1 MFLRIQC
8 EERISVEQLSDVGYW
23 FDRRMCERAVVAS
36 RGRRFVSN
44 KEKINRLISLS
55 LSFFPP
61 SLPLSSPPF
70 PRLSST
76 ISARCPKAT
85 DGSGYVRHV
94 NFRFL
99 SLFLLAR
106 DDAARAALYRAA
118 RFSTF
123 RVLSS
128 PLPLVCKT
136 WNSTATTARQG
147 LKTGTWAAFKLE
159 ILCILYNAIL
169 LC

>member
-44 KEKINRLISLS
+44 KEKINRLTSLS
-55 LSFFPP
+55 LFLSFFPH

-99 SLFLLAR
+99 SLSPCSRRRSTCRVVPRCTLLN
-106 DDAARAALYRAA
+106 
-118 RFSTF
+118 FSCTLF
-123 RVLSS
+123 PPPLS
-128 PLPLVCKT
+128 LQ
-136 WNSTATTARQG
+136 N
-147 LKTGTWAAFKLE
+147 LE
-159 ILCILYNAIL
+159 LDRHHGETRP
-169 LC
+169 

>member
-36 RGRRFVSN
+36 RGRFVSN
-44 KEKINRLISLS
+44 KEKINRLTSLS
-55 LSFFPP
+55 LFLS
-61 SLPLSSPPF
+61 SLHYLPLPS

-99 SLFLLAR
+99 SLSPCSRRRSTCRVVPRCTLLN
-106 DDAARAALYRAA
+106 
-118 RFSTF
+118 FSCTLF
-123 RVLSS
+123 PPPLS
-128 PLPLVCKT
+128 LQ
-136 WNSTATTARQG
+136 N
-147 LKTGTWAAFKLE
+147 LE
-159 ILCILYNAIL
+159 LDRHHGETRP
-169 LC
+169 